1 MKRIVFVVTVALV
14 MVMLAVA
21 PVFAQGGCKA
31 FGVQGVSD
39 QARNEEG
46 EMGGYASFFGPQ
58 DAMDDMVHLNQEQFC
73 SGSGR

>member
-46 EMGGYASFFGPQ
+46 GMGGYASFFGQQ